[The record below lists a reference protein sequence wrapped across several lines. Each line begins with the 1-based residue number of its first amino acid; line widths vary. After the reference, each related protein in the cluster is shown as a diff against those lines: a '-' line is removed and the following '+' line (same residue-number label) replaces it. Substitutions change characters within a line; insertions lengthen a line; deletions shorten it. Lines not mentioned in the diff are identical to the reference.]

1 MVGVP
6 LFLMWVSQTGTFLA
20 QTFQFF
26 YANICCALCIKGRR
40 RRAAKE
46 AARAQRRARAQHL
59 QGTNLLN
66 TREVGEGGGG
76 QVIYGWVPS
85 HALIVKQL
93 KLGSVSCMDG
103 SFLSIGDSTSQFTI
117 NPH

>member
-59 QGTNLLN
+59 QGKKLLNN
-66 TREVGEGGGG
+66 TREVGEGGPE
-76 QVIYGWVPS
+76 VTYGCIAAIAMFQRGVADP
-85 HALIVKQL
+85 
-93 KLGSVSCMDG
+93 CR
-103 SFLSIGDSTSQFTI
+103 SQ
-117 NPH
+117 NHR